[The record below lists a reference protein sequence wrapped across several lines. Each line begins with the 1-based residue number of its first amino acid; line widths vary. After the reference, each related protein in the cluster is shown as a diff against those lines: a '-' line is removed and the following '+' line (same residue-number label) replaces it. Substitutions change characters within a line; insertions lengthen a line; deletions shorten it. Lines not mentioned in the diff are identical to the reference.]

1 MKDFCISYAEISI
14 FPHIPL
20 NHKKEKQNSQRKTE
34 RICGIAKSITSTNY
48 MFHIHNNEYNN
59 SLRGAFL
66 DKTAFLQYKERKKA
80 KENLCSLIKTTLK
93 QG

>member
-1 MKDFCISYAEISI
+1 
-14 FPHIPL
+14 
-20 NHKKEKQNSQRKTE
+20 
-34 RICGIAKSITSTNY
+34 

-93 QG
+93 QGWSRNHCLSVVRVIKTRILPLGKKVDVRLITERGCKVDE